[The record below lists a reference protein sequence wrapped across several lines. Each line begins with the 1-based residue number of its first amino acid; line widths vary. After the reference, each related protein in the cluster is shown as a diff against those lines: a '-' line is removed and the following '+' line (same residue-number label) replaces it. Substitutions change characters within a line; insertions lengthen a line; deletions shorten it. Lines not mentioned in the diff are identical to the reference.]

1 MIKRGANSTKNKNQP
16 RPNREY
22 LQQRPAPSA
31 KQKCCTANMKRKR
44 SQAEFMI
51 SSVVRIGIISGR
63 NLILN
68 HFFFKLG
75 HTYVDIGNLK
85 HFKLYEKDTLE
96 SWHGFKLH
104 PVQIRNPLLSY
115 SLVTAKMYIF
125 LSGYMIFRAS
135 AVVVPCENETHPM
148 KVYIQEKSPLAWW
161 KNSVFFNQTV
171 FHM

>member
-1 MIKRGANSTKNKNQP
+1 MIKRGANSTQNKNQP

-31 KQKCCTANMKRKR
+31 KQKCCTAKMKRKR

-63 NLILN
+63 NLMLN

-75 HTYVDIGNLK
+75 QPNICHLK

-96 SWHGFKLH
+96 
-104 PVQIRNPLLSY
+104 
-115 SLVTAKMYIF
+115 
-125 LSGYMIFRAS
+125 
-135 AVVVPCENETHPM
+135 C
-148 KVYIQEKSPLAWW
+148 
-161 KNSVFFNQTV
+161 
-171 FHM
+171 